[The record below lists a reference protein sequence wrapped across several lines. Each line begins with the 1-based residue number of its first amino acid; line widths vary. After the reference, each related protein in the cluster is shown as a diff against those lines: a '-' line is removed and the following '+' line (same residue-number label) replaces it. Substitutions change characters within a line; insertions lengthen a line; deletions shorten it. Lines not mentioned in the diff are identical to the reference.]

1 MKLLLV
7 VASAFLAVGCASSG
21 NNTNDALSQVN
32 KADESHHADV
42 VATDGEQKYICTQE
56 QAIGTR
62 FRTRVCRTPEQIEK
76 ERREAEEA
84 LRNSGPAVILQS
96 GGH

>member
-1 MKLLLV
+1 MKLLV
-7 VASAFLAVGCASSG
+7 VFASAFLAVGCASSG
-21 NNTNDALSQVN
+21 VDKNDPISQVN

-56 QAIGTR
+56 QEIGTR
-62 FRTRVCRTPEQIEK
+62 FRTRVCRTPEQIEQ

-84 LRNSGPAVILQS
+84 LRNASPAVSVSS
-96 GGH
+96 GGN